1 MEISGTALARE
12 LSSVAGA
19 CLLAIGLAGPIA
31 LRCQSLPTQP
41 LEFEVASV
49 KLHLYRLPMM
59 YGTRPRQLTSHGTY
73 FTDQGYAMQEIIM
86 QAFDLQDYQVL
97 GLPEWAKRK
106 WATPNLEYY
115 DIDARTPNENP
126 TIAELRGMLQSLLAE
141 RCRLTFHWEEKQLP
155 VYALVIAKGGLKSKE
170 MPAGSGY
177 STVYLMIQELSMF
190 LDRPIVDHTGLEGEY
205 DFAPPGGL
213 ARARADPMTGAS
225 EVSASLE
232 DRAGLKLEPRKE
244 ATKVLVVGHIERP
257 SPN

>member
-1 MEISGTALARE
+1 
-12 LSSVAGA
+12 
-19 CLLAIGLAGPIA
+19 
-31 LRCQSLPTQP
+31 
-41 LEFEVASV
+41 
-49 KLHLYRLPMM
+49 
-59 YGTRPRQLTSHGTY
+59 
-73 FTDQGYAMQEIIM
+73 MQEIIM

-126 TIAELRGMLQSLLAE
+126 TNAELRVMLQSLLAE

-170 MPAGSGY
+170 MSAGSGY

-244 ATKVLVVGHIERP
+244 ATKVLVVDHIERP